1 MRQEKPRGVYRWA
14 LGYLRPYRKRLFIF
28 LFISGVEIVS
38 GLLLPWPM
46 KFIVDHALGSE
57 PASGLLAGVV
67 SFLGANRVAML
78 ALGCAAYLVF
88 HYASEFISV
97 AHTQMQQSIGQRL
110 IFDLR
115 RQLFAHL
122 QSLSLRYHLKRGPGE
137 TIYHIEN
144 DSYCVESLSLGGI
157 LPLISSA
164 ATLGAMFVVLLRMN
178 WQVALLSLLVVPFL
192 LWVNSYYSERIVD
205 RSEHVKTLEAGLIN
219 LFHEVFTSIRVV
231 KAFGREPHEQQ
242 RFKDQGATTLD
253 ERIKLTLQE
262 SLYAAMI
269 NVVTTGGT
277 ALILFVGGYNVYR
290 QRMTVGEMLVALTY
304 LGSVFGPLVTM
315 SHTFGNVQASV
326 ASARRALRTL
336 QTEPE
341 LRDRPGAIE
350 AGQLRGHVQFRDVH
364 FHYDDEAP
372 VLEGVSFDAE
382 PGQMIALV
390 GLTGAGKTSLVSL
403 IPRFYDVISGQAL
416 VDGRDVRDYKLRS
429 LRDQIGVVLQ
439 EPVLFTGAI
448 ADNIRYGRLD
458 ATDDEVVAAAKAAYA
473 HDFIMGKEDG
483 YQTKLGGDEGIYL
496 SGGERQRISIARAF
510 LKGAPILIMDEPTS
524 SLDARAEASI
534 FETMRELMAK
544 RTTIVIAHRL
554 STVRDADKILVL
566 DGGRIIDEGRHEEL
580 LRRVPLYREL
590 CERLAMGVIPEGPA
604 AQEDGEA
611 EEPLAA
617 ATRAGD

>member
-1 MRQEKPRGVYRWA
+1 MKQENPKGVYRWA
-14 LGYLRPYRKRLFIF
+14 LSYLRPYRKRLSFF
-28 LFISGVEIVS
+28 LFVSLVEIVS

-46 KFIVDHALGSE
+46 KFIVDHALGVQA
-57 PASGLLAGVV
+57 ASGWMQGVV
-67 SFLGANRVAML
+67 EFLDGNRVTML
-78 ALGCAAYLVF
+78 IVGCVAYLIF

-115 RQLFAHL
+115 QQLFAHL

-144 DSYCVESLSLGGI
+144 DSYCVDSLTLSGV
-157 LPLISSA
+157 LPLVSSA
-164 ATLGAMFVVLLRMN
+164 LTLGAMFFVLLKMN
-178 WQVALLSLLVVPFL
+178 WQVALLSLVVVPFL
-192 LWVNSYYSERIVD
+192 LWVNNYYSNRIVD
-205 RSEHVKTLEAGLIN
+205 RSEHVKSLEASVIN
-219 LFHEVFTSIRVV
+219 LFHEVFTSIRAV

-242 RFKDQGATTLD
+242 RFHRQGSTTLD
-253 ERIKLTLQE
+253 ARIKLTLQE

-290 QRMTVGEMLVALTY
+290 QRMTIGDLLVALTY

-326 ASARRALRTL
+326 ASARRVLRTL

-341 LRDRPGAIE
+341 LTDKPGAID
-350 AGQLRGHVQFRDVH
+350 AGRLRGQLELRDVH
-364 FHYDDEAP
+364 FHYDDQAP
-372 VLEGVSFDAE
+372 VLKGISIDAQ

-390 GLTGAGKTSLVSL
+390 GLTGAGKTTLVSL
-403 IPRFYDVISGQAL
+403 IPRFYDASSGQVL

-429 LRDQIGVVLQ
+429 LREQVGIVLQ
-439 EPVLFTGAI
+439 DPILFTGTI

-458 ATDDEVVAAAKAAYA
+458 ATDEEVMEAARAAYA
-473 HDFIMGKEDG
+473 YDFIMKKEHG
-483 YQTKLGGDEGIYL
+483 FQTKLGGDEGIYL

-510 LKGAPILIMDEPTS
+510 LKNAPILIMDEPTS

-534 FETMRELMAK
+534 FDSLRDLMAN

-554 STVRDADKILVL
+554 STVRDADKIMVL
-566 DGGRIIDEGRHEEL
+566 DEGHIIGQGRHEEL
-580 LRRVPLYREL
+580 LQSVPLYHEL
-590 CERLAMGVIPEGPA
+590 CVRLAMGNLPPSEAVA
-604 AQEDGEA
+604 AD
-611 EEPLAA
+611 
-617 ATRAGD
+617 

>member
-1 MRQEKPRGVYRWA
+1 MEELRTSSAYSERGYCFMKQERPKGVYRWA

-28 LFISGVEIVS
+28 LFISVVEIVS

-46 KFIVDHALGSE
+46 KFIVDHALGNE
-57 PASGLLAGVV
+57 PASGLMANVI

-78 ALGCAAYLVF
+78 ALGCAAYLIF

-115 RQLFAHL
+115 RQLFGHL

-144 DSYCVESLSLGGI
+144 DSYCVESLTLSGI

-164 ATLGAMFVVLLRMN
+164 VTLGAMFIVLLQIN
-178 WQVALLSLLVVPFL
+178 WQVALLSLVVIPFL
-192 LWVNSYYSERIVD
+192 LWVNRHYSERIVD
-205 RSEHVKTLEAGLIN
+205 RSEHVKNLEAGLIN

-242 RFKDQGATTLD
+242 RFKDQGSTTLD
-253 ERIKLTLQE
+253 ARIKLTMQE

-269 NVVTTGGT
+269 NVVTTGAT
-277 ALILFVGGYNVYR
+277 ALILFVGGYYVYDR
-290 QRMTVGEMLVALTY
+290 KMTIGDLLVALTY

-350 AGQLRGHVQFRDVH
+350 ANGLRCHVQFRDVY
-364 FHYDDEAP
+364 FHYDDEAR
-372 VLEGVSFDAE
+372 VLEGVSFEAE
-382 PGQMIALV
+382 SGQMVALI

-403 IPRFYDVISGQAL
+403 IPRFYDVVSGQAL
-416 VDGRDVRDYKLRS
+416 VDGRDVRDYKLIS
-429 LRDQIGVVLQ
+429 LREKVSVVLQ
-439 EPVLFTGAI
+439 EPVLFTGSI

-458 ATDDEVVAAAKAAYA
+458 ATDEEVVAAARAAYA
-473 HDFIMGKEDG
+473 HDFIMSKEDG
-483 YQTKLGGDEGIYL
+483 YQTLLGGDEGIYL

-510 LKGAPILIMDEPTS
+510 LKNAPILIMDEPTS

-534 FETMRELMAK
+534 FETMRE
-544 RTTIVIAHRL
+544 
-554 STVRDADKILVL
+554 
-566 DGGRIIDEGRHEEL
+566 
-580 LRRVPLYREL
+580 
-590 CERLAMGVIPEGPA
+590 
-604 AQEDGEA
+604 
-611 EEPLAA
+611 
-617 ATRAGD
+617 